1 MAKFVKEVQPTEK
14 SYLVELTQSEVDVI
28 MGIVSDLCDNP
39 QRKVSMVYAF
49 DETVAIPNE
58 QGMEVLN
65 GVLMGLNNLAT
76 GSLDYEYEDYWESYA
91 LWDFK
96 YKTT

>member
-1 MAKFVKEVQPTEK
+1 MAKFLKEIQPTEK

-49 DETVAIPNE
+49 DESVSTPTDR
-58 QGMEVLN
+58 GMETLN
-65 GVLMGLNNLAT
+65 GILNGLGILS
-76 GSLDYEYEDYWESYA
+76 GGELDYDYDDYWDTYSLEEFRYR
-91 LWDFK
+91 
-96 YKTT
+96 TT